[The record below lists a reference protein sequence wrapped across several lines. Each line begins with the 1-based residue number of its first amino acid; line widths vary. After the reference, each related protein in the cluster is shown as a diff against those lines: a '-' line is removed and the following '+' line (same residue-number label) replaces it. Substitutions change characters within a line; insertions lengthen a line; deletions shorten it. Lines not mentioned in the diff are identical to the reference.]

1 VNLKTLFHRPSIDLA
16 GLGALAAALA
26 ARAAPGDV
34 ILLKGDLGS
43 GKTTFARAFIRSLGV
58 AEDVPSPTF
67 TLLQTYEAA
76 RGNELLSL
84 YHFDLYRLEDEED
97 LRELGLEDALD
108 AGISLIEWP
117 EVAEAALPEERLEI
131 GLTAGPSPERRAV
144 TITGGAGWADRL
156 SWSTL

>member
-1 VNLKTLFHRPSIDLA
+1 VNPKTLFHRPSIDLA
-16 GLGALAAALA
+16 GLEALAAALA

-43 GKTTFARAFIRSLGV
+43 GKTTFARAFIRSLGIE
-58 AEDVPSPTF
+58 EDVPSPTF
-67 TLLQTYEAA
+67 TLLQTYEAM
-76 RGNELLSL
+76 RGEEPLSL

-117 EVAEAALPEERLEI
+117 EVAAAALPGERLEI
-131 GLTAGPSPERRAV
+131 GLATGPSPNLRAV
-144 TITGGAGWADRL
+144 TITGGPGWEDRL
-156 SWSTL
+156 SRSGL